1 MGDAVTDA
9 GARRDVRLM
18 KNAGFNFIRGSHY
31 PHSQAFLDACDRE
44 GMCMLNEGIFWGMGG
59 FKEHDRYW
67 NCDAYPAEKKDRI
80 AFEESCMRQV
90 RRWCFNSAIILP
102 SSSGASAMNRFLP
115 GMRRRPGLCA
125 TGSLP
130 W

>member
-1 MGDAVTDA
+1 MCTRTTPGGGDAVTDA

-44 GMCMLNEGIFWGMGG
+44 GMCMLNEGVFWGMGG

-67 NCDAYPAEKKDRI
+67 NCDAYPAEK
-80 AFEESCMRQV
+80 EGPYCV
-90 RRWCFNSAIILP
+90 
-102 SSSGASAMNRFLP
+102 
-115 GMRRRPGLCA
+115 
-125 TGSLP
+125 
-130 W
+130 